1 MAILDQACSL
11 TPHLT
16 STGRA
21 ALLAAVSLILIGAV
35 ATNWPILLLGEV
47 VAVLLAALYLSRTSH
62 LLAIE
67 EGFVGVGVR
76 DAAVGETR
84 GGVAGQPSPVEVEV
98 INLSGL
104 PFHRLVLTPECE
116 QGLEF
121 DPPEIELAGVQPR
134 TKATLTMNV
143 QSAAAGRYVLH
154 GFRLRSEGIA
164 GLVAASDYVPTPL
177 PLKFLP
183 AVVAGRSALPSTT
196 RDAIEVQVM
205 GQHRRRHR
213 GFGSDF
219 RELRDHVVGD
229 PFRNI
234 SWKAT
239 ARTGKLMVREFEDE
253 VVANAYVLLDISS
266 TMRGGMPPRTKLAH
280 TIELITELA
289 SLMARNQDQ
298 LGLITFDEVVYGH
311 IRSGNARRQFKE
323 MVDHL
328 VGLTSIAD
336 PDLTELTDDEVLAQ
350 LVRYLMVQERLD
362 FRRQSHH
369 GAEYFGEEQYDVE
382 LLEYWLGRELPR
394 EQERIG
400 DRCLTA
406 GVVRS
411 GDLSSIR
418 RFCQLRGVNVPFRL
432 EARFGAKEMGV
443 VRALE
448 RFLEESKESNLLLL
462 ITDLC
467 GLVQTSEIQSALR
480 VVLSRKH
487 RVVVAMPYT
496 PEYLE
501 EAPQLT
507 SESGYDRAKALF
519 EVFCLAERRERARIK
534 RAITTLGIP
543 VVPIGPGATLSPLL
557 RVAAS
562 GARGQK
568 RRGRARARG

>member
-1 MAILDQACSL
+1 M

-35 ATNWPILLLGEV
+35 ATNWLILLLGEV
-47 VAVLLAALYLSRTSH
+47 IAVLLAAIYLSRTSH

-84 GGVAGQPSPVEVEV
+84 GGVAGQPSAIEVEV

-104 PFHRLVLTPECE
+104 LFHRLVLTPECE

-121 DPPEIELAGVQPR
+121 DPAEVELLGVQPR
-134 TKATLTMNV
+134 QKATLTMNV

-154 GFRLRSEGIA
+154 GFRLRSEGVA
-164 GLVAASDYVPTPL
+164 GLVAASDYLPTPL

-183 AVVAGRSALPSTT
+183 AVAAGRTGLPSTT
-196 RDAIEVQVM
+196 RDAIDVQVM
-205 GQHRRRHR
+205 GQHRRRQR

-266 TMRGGMPPRTKLAH
+266 TMRGGVPPRTKLAH
-280 TIELITELA
+280 SIELITELA

-336 PDLTELTDDEVLAQ
+336 PELTELTDDEVISQ

-362 FRRQSHH
+362 FRRQQPHL
-369 GAEYFGEEQYDVE
+369 GADFPGEEQYDVE

-394 EQERIG
+394 EHERIG

-406 GVVRS
+406 GVLHS
-411 GDLSSIR
+411 GDLSAIR

-432 EARFGAKEMGV
+432 EARFGAKEKGV

-462 ITDLC
+462 LTDLC
-467 GLVQTSEIQSALR
+467 GLVQTNEIQSALR

-501 EAPQLT
+501 DEPQLAST
-507 SESGYDRAKALF
+507 AGYDRTKALF

-534 RAITTLGIP
+534 RAISTLGIP
-543 VVPIGPGATLSPLL
+543 VVPIGPEATLGTLL
-557 RVAAS
+557 RVAGS
-562 GARGQK
+562 GGRSQG
-568 RRGRARARG
+568 RTRARR

>member
-1 MAILDQACSL
+1 M
-11 TPHLT
+11 
-16 STGRA
+16 
-21 ALLAAVSLILIGAV
+21 AAVSLILIGAV
-35 ATNWPILLLGEV
+35 ATNWPILVLGEV
-47 VAVLLAALYLSRTSH
+47 LAVLLAAIYLGRTAH
-62 LLAIE
+62 LLAVE

-84 GGVAGQPSPVEVEV
+84 GGVAGQPRPVEIEV

-104 PFHRLVLTPECE
+104 PFHRLVLTPEAE
-116 QGLEF
+116 LGLEF
-121 DPPEIELAGVQPR
+121 DPPEIDLTGIQPR
-134 TKATLTMNV
+134 QKATLTVNV
-143 QSAAAGRYVLH
+143 QSSAAGRYVLH
-154 GFRLRSEGIA
+154 GFRLRSEGMA
-164 GLVAASDYVPTPL
+164 GLVAASDYLPTPL

-183 AVVAGRSALPSTT
+183 AVVAGRSGLPSTA
-196 RDAIEVQVM
+196 RDAIDTQVI
-205 GQHRRRHR
+205 GQHRRRRR

-253 VVANAYVLLDISS
+253 VVANAYVLLDVSS
-266 TMRGGMPPRTKLAH
+266 TMRGGVPPRTKLAH
-280 TIELITELA
+280 AIELTTEFA
-289 SLMARNQDQ
+289 SLLAKNQDQ

-323 MVDHL
+323 VVDHL
-328 VGLTSIAD
+328 VGLGSIMD
-336 PDLTELTDDEVLAQ
+336 PDFTELTDDEVLAQ

-362 FRRQSHH
+362 FRLQHPASESDYL
-369 GAEYFGEEQYDVE
+369 GAEQYDVE

-400 DRCLTA
+400 DRCLSA

-411 GDLSSIR
+411 GDLSAIR

-448 RFLEESKESNLLLL
+448 RFLEESKESNLLIL

-467 GLVQTSEIQSALR
+467 GLVQTGEIQSALK

-501 EAPQLT
+501 TELELSAEQ
-507 SESGYDRAKALF
+507 GYERTKALF
-519 EVFCLAERRERARIK
+519 EVFCLAERRERARIA
-534 RAITTLGIP
+534 RAISTLGIP
-543 VVPIGPGATLSPLL
+543 VVPIGPGATLDTLL

-562 GARGQK
+562 GARGQS
-568 RRGRARARG
+568 RRGRALARR